1 MNRALALLALSTIA
15 LIHHILLFYILHI
28 SLYSIHRILS
38 KVYARDV
45 TSVSPVALALFGG
58 RLKIYEK
65 HGVATLEGEG
75 ETERGRERETERET
89 EREGEEQ

>member
-1 MNRALALLALSTIA
+1 M
-15 LIHHILLFYILHI
+15 
-28 SLYSIHRILS
+28 
-38 KVYARDV
+38 YARDV

-75 ETERGRERETERET
+75 RQRGRERERERGGET
-89 EREGEEQ
+89 ERDREGETDRERERQRGGDRERERGRDSDR